1 MTYPQVIH
9 SLVGFEVSWFSKM
22 IYYLNMNDEK
32 QRYFLVKWVNREGT
46 IFKEWFLT
54 AEHADRFAND
64 LKEYGVK
71 VIPNRE
77 ANKTIDYE
85 A

>member
-1 MTYPQVIH
+1 MSYPQVIH
-9 SLVGFEVSWFSKM
+9 SLVGFEVSWYPRV
-22 IYYLNMNDEK
+22 IYYQDMNDEK

-46 IFKEWFLT
+46 IFKEWFT
-54 AEHADRFAND
+54 TSEQAEQFSLE

-77 ANKTIDYE
+77 INKTIDI
-85 A
+85 